1 MKKII
6 DEYINNEIEILHAL
20 DVENI
25 ISIID
30 ILIDALNN
38 EKRIFIFGNG
48 GSGSTASHINN
59 DFNKAIF
66 KKTDKTFKFNCLND
80 NVPLILAIAN
90 DEGYDEVFK
99 YQLKN
104 IGINKND
111 IVIAIS
117 GSGNSQNII
126 KAVSYAKRKNATI
139 ISLTGYDGGKLKKIS
154 DYNINSNIEHMQI
167 TEDIHLFLEHLIISV
182 LYKLYGKGGYLKDE

>member
-154 DYNINSNIEHMQI
+154 DYNINSK
-167 TEDIHLFLEHLIISV
+167 IS
-182 LYKLYGKGGYLKDE
+182 

>member
-1 MKKII
+1 M
-6 DEYINNEIEILHAL
+6 
-20 DVENI
+20 
-25 ISIID
+25 
-30 ILIDALNN
+30 
-38 EKRIFIFGNG
+38 
-48 GSGSTASHINN
+48 
-59 DFNKAIF
+59 
-66 KKTDKTFKFNCLND
+66 
-80 NVPLILAIAN
+80 
-90 DEGYDEVFK
+90 FK